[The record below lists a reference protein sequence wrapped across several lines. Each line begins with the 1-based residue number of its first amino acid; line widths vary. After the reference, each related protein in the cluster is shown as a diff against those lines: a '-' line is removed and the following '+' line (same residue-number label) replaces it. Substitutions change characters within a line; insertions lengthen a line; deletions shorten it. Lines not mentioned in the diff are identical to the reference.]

1 MKSSED
7 TKFRDTVI
15 KSLSA
20 TEVEIKAIKSDTER
34 IIKRLDD
41 LSVKVQVNE
50 RNISKI
56 NGIMALVFTFFGA
69 MIGLMGLYK

>member
-1 MKSSED
+1 LKSSED
-7 TKFRDTVI
+7 IKFRDRVI

-41 LSVKVQVNE
+41 LSTKVQVNE

-69 MIGLMGLYK
+69 MIGIVSWYK